1 MMPIVEADL
10 IHRYSGSGTNVNPDL
25 SLGGAINTANPAGVI
40 VSDTDNND
48 MNDITSTEAAAGIVI
63 YRGYFYSNEVT
74 SAALTWT
81 APVFWIESQTSSGN
95 TDVSIAIADE
105 AKNLAIEI
113 IPNEETAPPGPSF
126 TTPANKA
133 AGIAIGDL
141 NQNDYRGHWIRY
153 NVNAAA
159 SSTVDQYTIKAEGDT
174 LP

>member
-1 MMPIVEADL
+1 MPILESDL
-10 IHRYSGSGTNVNPDL
+10 IHRLSGGPTNTDPNL
-25 SLGGAINTANPAGVI
+25 SLGGAISTVVGGII

-48 MNDITSTEAAAGIVI
+48 MDDITSTEALAGIVI
-63 YRGYFYSNEVT
+63 YHGYFYKNEIT
-74 SAALTWT
+74 SAALTWIS
-81 APVFWIESQTSSGN
+81 PVFWIESQTSSGD

-113 IPNEETAPPGPSF
+113 IANEETAPSGPSF
-126 TTPANKA
+126 TSPANKA
-133 AGIAIGDL
+133 AGIAIDSL
-141 NQNDYRGHWIRY
+141 DQNDFRGHWIRY